1 MVKNTNRV
9 GTAIAM
15 ILRVLLNTKAWFMF
29 NILITKGSAPMESII
44 AISWGTITNTSIAI
58 PIIQC
63 KSVSYYVRETEVL
76 NSYVCIPSIL
86 NIPSLNQTSWD

>member
-15 ILRVLLNTKAWFMF
+15 ILRALLNTKAWFMF

-44 AISWGTITNTSIAI
+44 AISWGPLLIRQSQYPLSNARAYIFKRGST
-58 PIIQC
+58 
-63 KSVSYYVRETEVL
+63 
-76 NSYVCIPSIL
+76 
-86 NIPSLNQTSWD
+86 